1 MNLEGKVAVIVGG
14 EGPLGRATTEKFLP
28 EGAKIA
34 IGWHTPEEWEGAKE
48 LIPDKYKG
56 QVIDVNIDASKE
68 EDVEKLMKKAKD
80 TFGSI
85 DIMLHMVGP
94 SHPLHAGMLW
104 ETDVAR
110 WDNRIDSMLK
120 SAFLCSKH
128 AVKAMLEKGRGRLVF
143 FTSRVTTAYQ
153 AGHGA
158 GNVAKAGL
166 ITLTDILR
174 EELKHTHIT
183 TNVIMFSRL
192 DTWKTRTL
200 DKMPAI
206 GNPDPETW
214 VKPKDVAEFLAC
226 LCSDECDALSGST
239 LKVFAQQ

>member
-1 MNLEGKVAVIVGG
+1 MSIEGKVVVIAGG

-28 EGAKIA
+28 RGAKMV
-34 IGWHTPEEWEGAKE
+34 IGWHSPEEWEEAKK
-48 LIPDKYKG
+48 LIPGEYKG
-56 QVIDVNIDASKE
+56 QLVDVNIDASKE

-85 DIMLHMVGP
+85 DVMLHMVGP
-94 SHPLHAGMLW
+94 SRPIWGRMLW
-104 ETDVAR
+104 ETDIAH

-143 FTSRVTTAYQ
+143 FTSRAVDAYH
-153 AGHGA
+153 AGAAA

-183 TNVIMFSRL
+183 TNVVMFAGM
-192 DTWKTRTL
+192 DTWKTRDLPHHRDAPHTFL
-200 DKMPAI
+200 KPA
-206 GNPDPETW
+206 EA
-214 VKPKDVAEFLAC
+214 AEFLCC

-239 LKVFAQQ
+239 LKLFGQK